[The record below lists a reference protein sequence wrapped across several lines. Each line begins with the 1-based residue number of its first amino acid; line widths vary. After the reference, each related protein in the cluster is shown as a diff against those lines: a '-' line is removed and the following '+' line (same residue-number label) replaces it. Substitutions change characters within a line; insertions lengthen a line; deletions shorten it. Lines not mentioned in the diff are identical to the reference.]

1 MRGQDTVSVLKGVGE
16 QREKR
21 LHRLGIVTVEDLLT
35 HYPREYKDRS
45 EILKIA
51 DLPQDEPA
59 TFLAQIKEE
68 GQNSRHGRLVYTR
81 MKVYDET
88 GAVGVL
94 WYNQPYMKSS
104 LKIGEWYLFSGRL
117 QKKYGRTEVVSPECE
132 RIGENFAGG
141 RILPV
146 YPSVEGLSQ
155 KMLRNLMEEA
165 LKEMSGGMQEE
176 LPLWL
181 RKEYHLAERN
191 FAIENI
197 HFPKTEQGFYDA
209 RKRLVFEEL
218 FLLQTALY
226 QLKSTL
232 EERGEGIRLKKKKAL
247 QDGETLLPF
256 ALTDAQKRVL
266 AEIVQDMT
274 SGSESRSAQP
284 QPPFLHYY
292 PPASLPHPCQ
302 TASQSGLMPHPVPFA
317 YLQILHLPFVPLP
330 PFYFHLSKPYRILF
344 IFTNICSLFFH
355 FIRFCSPCQRL
366 FSLLHRLFRQS
377 HCRKNHRTP
386 QISPEVHPFAV

>member
-1 MRGQDTVSVLKGVGE
+1 MRGQDAVSVLKGVGE

-51 DLPQDEPA
+51 DLPPDEPA

-155 KMLRNLMEEA
+155 SDGGGLEGNERRHAGGAAPLAEKGIP
-165 LKEMSGGMQEE
+165 SGGAQFCN
-176 LPLWL
+176 
-181 RKEYHLAERN
+181 RK
-191 FAIENI
+191 
-197 HFPKTEQGFYDA
+197 
-209 RKRLVFEEL
+209 
-218 FLLQTALY
+218 
-226 QLKSTL
+226 
-232 EERGEGIRLKKKKAL
+232 
-247 QDGETLLPF
+247 
-256 ALTDAQKRVL
+256 
-266 AEIVQDMT
+266 
-274 SGSESRSAQP
+274 
-284 QPPFLHYY
+284 
-292 PPASLPHPCQ
+292 
-302 TASQSGLMPHPVPFA
+302 
-317 YLQILHLPFVPLP
+317 
-330 PFYFHLSKPYRILF
+330 
-344 IFTNICSLFFH
+344 
-355 FIRFCSPCQRL
+355 
-366 FSLLHRLFRQS
+366 
-377 HCRKNHRTP
+377 
-386 QISPEVHPFAV
+386 HPFSQNGAGLL

>member
-1 MRGQDTVSVLKGVGE
+1 
-16 QREKR
+16 
-21 LHRLGIVTVEDLLT
+21 
-35 HYPREYKDRS
+35 
-45 EILKIA
+45 
-51 DLPQDEPA
+51 
-59 TFLAQIKEE
+59 
-68 GQNSRHGRLVYTR
+68 
-81 MKVYDET
+81 
-88 GAVGVL
+88 
-94 WYNQPYMKSS
+94 
-104 LKIGEWYLFSGRL
+104 
-117 QKKYGRTEVVSPECE
+117 
-132 RIGENFAGG
+132 
-141 RILPV
+141 
-146 YPSVEGLSQ
+146 
-155 KMLRNLMEEA
+155 MLRNLMEEA

-274 SGSESRSAQP
+274 SGKIMNRLVQGDVGSGKTAVALLAAYWTIQNGYQAAMMAPTEVLARQHYESI
-284 QPPFLHYY
+284 
-292 PPASLPHPCQ
+292 
-302 TASQSGLMPHPVPFA
+302 T
-317 YLQILHLPFVPLP
+317 
-330 PFYFHLSKPYRILF
+330 
-344 IFTNICSLFFH
+344 SLFEAYNIPIKVVLLTGSMTAKEKRRAYDRIECGLAKIIVGTH
-355 FIRFCSPCQRL
+355 ALIRTQFIMITWHL
-366 FSLLHRLFRQS
+366 
-377 HCRKNHRTP
+377 
-386 QISPEVHPFAV
+386 

>member
-1 MRGQDTVSVLKGVGE
+1 MKSPCFFVEIFAEKRREVCLMRGQDAVSVFKGVGE

-51 DLPQDEPA
+51 DLPPDEPA

-165 LKEMSGGMQEE
+165 L
-176 LPLWL
+176 
-181 RKEYHLAERN
+181 
-191 FAIENI
+191 
-197 HFPKTEQGFYDA
+197 
-209 RKRLVFEEL
+209 
-218 FLLQTALY
+218 
-226 QLKSTL
+226 
-232 EERGEGIRLKKKKAL
+232 
-247 QDGETLLPF
+247 
-256 ALTDAQKRVL
+256 
-266 AEIVQDMT
+266 
-274 SGSESRSAQP
+274 
-284 QPPFLHYY
+284 
-292 PPASLPHPCQ
+292 
-302 TASQSGLMPHPVPFA
+302 
-317 YLQILHLPFVPLP
+317 
-330 PFYFHLSKPYRILF
+330 
-344 IFTNICSLFFH
+344 
-355 FIRFCSPCQRL
+355 
-366 FSLLHRLFRQS
+366 
-377 HCRKNHRTP
+377 
-386 QISPEVHPFAV
+386 

>member
-1 MRGQDTVSVLKGVGE
+1 MKSPCFFVEIFAEKRREVCLMRGQDAVSVFKGVGE

-51 DLPQDEPA
+51 DLPPDEPA

-197 HFPKTEQGFYDA
+197 HFPKTEQGFHDA
-209 RKRLVFEEL
+209 RK
-218 FLLQTALY
+218 
-226 QLKSTL
+226 
-232 EERGEGIRLKKKKAL
+232 KAC
-247 QDGETLLPF
+247 F
-256 ALTDAQKRVL
+256 
-266 AEIVQDMT
+266 
-274 SGSESRSAQP
+274 
-284 QPPFLHYY
+284 
-292 PPASLPHPCQ
+292 
-302 TASQSGLMPHPVPFA
+302 
-317 YLQILHLPFVPLP
+317 
-330 PFYFHLSKPYRILF
+330 
-344 IFTNICSLFFH
+344 
-355 FIRFCSPCQRL
+355 
-366 FSLLHRLFRQS
+366 
-377 HCRKNHRTP
+377 
-386 QISPEVHPFAV
+386 

>member
-1 MRGQDTVSVLKGVGE
+1 MRGQDAVSVLKGVGE

-51 DLPQDEPA
+51 DLPPDEPA

-232 EERGEGIRLKKKKAL
+232 EERGEGIRLKKKK
-247 QDGETLLPF
+247 PCRMV
-256 ALTDAQKRVL
+256 KR
-266 AEIVQDMT
+266 
-274 SGSESRSAQP
+274 
-284 QPPFLHYY
+284 F
-292 PPASLPHPCQ
+292 
-302 TASQSGLMPHPVPFA
+302 F
-317 YLQILHLPFVPLP
+317 PLP
-330 PFYFHLSKPYRILF
+330 
-344 IFTNICSLFFH
+344 
-355 FIRFCSPCQRL
+355 
-366 FSLLHRLFRQS
+366 
-377 HCRKNHRTP
+377 
-386 QISPEVHPFAV
+386 

>member
-1 MRGQDTVSVLKGVGE
+1 MRGQDMVSVLKGVGE

-51 DLPQDEPA
+51 DLPPDEPA

-104 LKIGEWYLFSGRL
+104 LKIGEWYLFSGKL

-146 YPSVEGLSQ
+146 YPSVE
-155 KMLRNLMEEA
+155 
-165 LKEMSGGMQEE
+165 
-176 LPLWL
+176 
-181 RKEYHLAERN
+181 
-191 FAIENI
+191 
-197 HFPKTEQGFYDA
+197 
-209 RKRLVFEEL
+209 
-218 FLLQTALY
+218 
-226 QLKSTL
+226 
-232 EERGEGIRLKKKKAL
+232 
-247 QDGETLLPF
+247 
-256 ALTDAQKRVL
+256 
-266 AEIVQDMT
+266 EIGRAHV
-274 SGSESRSAQP
+274 
-284 QPPFLHYY
+284 
-292 PPASLPHPCQ
+292 
-302 TASQSGLMPHPVPFA
+302 
-317 YLQILHLPFVPLP
+317 
-330 PFYFHLSKPYRILF
+330 
-344 IFTNICSLFFH
+344 
-355 FIRFCSPCQRL
+355 
-366 FSLLHRLFRQS
+366 
-377 HCRKNHRTP
+377 
-386 QISPEVHPFAV
+386 